1 MAKSKKPSG
10 PQPQSDAYVGLLVV
24 SLLAQIAGAVLL
36 YMEYSSYPDKKPPA
50 VQNSPA
56 LTAAQPQPQPPDPMP
71 PMPMP
76 PGPGN

>member
-1 MAKSKKPSG
+1 VAKSKKPSG

-56 LTAAQPQPQPPDPMP
+56 LTSAQPQPQPQPMDPMP

-76 PGPGN
+76 MQP